1 MTLSRRDMIRK
12 SAALGLLSAFVP
24 ARAMAQGTIPMPMGV
39 GTHTNGGPLVIY
51 MQENGLIEKASEAI
65 GIDVAPE
72 FQDFQALLRM
82 LQGVAAG
89 QLQYGMLGSTPLIR
103 LLATPN
109 PAVPIAIAGGGL
121 DFPVQVP
128 PDSPIRNMEDMRGKT
143 VLTIVGSDL
152 HLQWVNMLKAHFGT
166 SDASEV
172 GITMKNITAV
182 TELWE
187 AQPGIDA
194 VVGLNPGSFGAE
206 ERGVLETLITN
217 YGTTGKHYEG
227 PEGSGAGHT
236 LDWFSNA
243 QFAPEAFYPHRIWW
257 AVRQQFMQEHPQA
270 VTAFLVA
277 NQQAAG
283 DLSSM
288 QPQQVTEIIGDHWPQ
303 SASVEAR
310 NNVVEVTLW
319 YRRGWS
325 WITEGDAR
333 TLVGL
338 SEEPEIFETALS
350 ADLVKGVLGAGAD
363 VTLAAY
369 EQGGRVPPAEVFT
382 DPDAKDVRGLPQWQI
397 DEWSL

>member
-1 MTLSRRDMIRK
+1 MTLTRRDMIRK
-12 SAALGLLSAFVP
+12 SAALGLLSAVVP
-24 ARAMAQGTIPMPMGV
+24 ARAMAQGTLAMPIGV
-39 GTHTNGGPLVIY
+39 GTHTNGGPLVVY
-51 MQENGLIEKASEAI
+51 MQEHGLIEKASEAV

-103 LLATPN
+103 LLATPK

-128 PDSPIRNMEDMRGKT
+128 PDSDIRTMEDMRDKT

-152 HLQWVNMLKAHFGT
+152 HLQFVNMLKAYFGT
-166 SDASEV
+166 SDAGEV

-206 ERGVLETLITN
+206 ERGVLETLMTN
-217 YGTTGKHYEG
+217 YGTTGKHYDG

-236 LDWFSNA
+236 LEWFSKA

-257 AVRQQFMQEHPQA
+257 AVRQQFMEEQPEA
-270 VTAFLVA
+270 VQAFLVA
-277 NQQAAG
+277 NQKAAG
-283 DLSSM
+283 DLAAMS
-288 QPQQVTEIIGDHWPQ
+288 PTDVTGIIGDHWPQ
-303 SASVEAR
+303 SASIEAR
-310 NNVVEVTLW
+310 NAVVEMTTW
-319 YRRGWS
+319 YKRGWS

-333 TLVGL
+333 TLTGL
-338 SEEPEIFETALS
+338 SQEPEIFETPLS
-350 ADLVKGVLGAGAD
+350 GDLVKQVIEAGAD
-363 VTLAAY
+363 VAKAAY
-369 EQGGRVPPAEVFT
+369 DQAGAVPAADVFT
-382 DPDAKDVRGLPQWQI
+382 DPDATDVRGLPQWRVA
-397 DEWSL
+397 DWTF